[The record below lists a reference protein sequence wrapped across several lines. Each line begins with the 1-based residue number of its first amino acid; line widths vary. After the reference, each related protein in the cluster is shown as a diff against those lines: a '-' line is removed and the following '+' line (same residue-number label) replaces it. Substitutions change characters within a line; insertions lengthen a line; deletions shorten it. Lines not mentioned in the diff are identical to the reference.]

1 MATDSLMRNN
11 PKIPANS
18 ISVSNRG
25 KKQNTVNQFI
35 IHRSTRPASSMSWIE
50 MIRCQFENECRS
62 LGSFEMRFPVG
73 SEMGLRV
80 PVGLGFRWLMAHAN
94 HLGFSGRHVT
104 CICLELSTCVF
115 CFFNIK
121 PPTRDNSV
129 AFCSVSG
136 YSPAI
141 EPRVTI
147 KILIKT
153 EFNLWNFIAC
163 SKMKKE
169 LYLSWLEYLK
179 QSSIRPRTV
188 LFCW

>member
-1 MATDSLMRNN
+1 MQFVSV
-11 PKIPANS
+11 KS
-18 ISVSNRG
+18 IFEDLKCAFEWVSNG
-25 KKQNTVNQFI
+25 F
-35 IHRSTRPASSMSWIE
+35 A
-50 MIRCQFENECRS
+50 
-62 LGSFEMRFPVG
+62 L
-73 SEMGLRV
+73 
-80 PVGLGFRWLMAHAN
+80 VGLGFRWLMAHAN

-153 EFNLWNFIAC
+153 EFNL
-163 SKMKKE
+163 
-169 LYLSWLEYLK
+169 
-179 QSSIRPRTV
+179 
-188 LFCW
+188 